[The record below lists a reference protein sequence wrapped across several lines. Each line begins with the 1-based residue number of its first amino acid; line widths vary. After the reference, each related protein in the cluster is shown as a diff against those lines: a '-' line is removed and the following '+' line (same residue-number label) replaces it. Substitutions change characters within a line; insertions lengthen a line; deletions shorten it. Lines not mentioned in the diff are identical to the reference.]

1 MEAATA
7 TSLRSFIFP
16 HPNRRLGRSGA
27 AFPRF
32 SGAPSSSRTSRVT
45 VSEEGE
51 RLPYIGPKPK
61 KDWAADWVLS
71 NEATVRSLPIYVG
84 GASLL
89 AVLLNRAV
97 SGIAPVADASSSQS
111 RADLL
116 TLGLAVTNILA
127 GLVWL
132 SIRPKSISVVKSEGV
147 ECKSIHAGLP
157 EPVVSELLWVWESL
171 STVTCCRSL
180 VIIYDGICI
189 VQIGVAAKSSTEDGV
204 ALPVDAVKLMQ
215 GTLYQGIKKSKAQN
229 YLANLSLYPGKSEL
243 PFLPTNTQAVILQP
257 LGDKGVAIIG
267 GDTIRGFTTSD
278 QVLLSLYE
286 YWILTFLHSSPFP
299 LLKFLLSC
307 VMLLQFRHG

>member
-61 KDWAADWVLS
+61 KDWAADWVLN

-97 SGIAPVADASSSQS
+97 S
-111 RADLL
+111 
-116 TLGLAVTNILA
+116 

-278 QVLLSLYE
+278 QTWIAYIGEKLDVTLAKFTGDLSVTLE
-286 YWILTFLHSSPFP
+286 S
-299 LLKFLLSC
+299 
-307 VMLLQFRHG
+307 VQ